1 MDSGSGGQGST
12 LRDVD
17 RPFDIVLLLAL
28 PASGKSEIRRYLASL
43 PPEVARSDFNLGPTI
58 QIDDYPYV
66 HLMRR
71 ISQEQVRLGSTPAFF
86 ADDAEPFL
94 DDRDWGTLTVLLD
107 EDYHAL
113 GRETPERIQDPARW
127 LLDRLDR
134 ARAAAGAPVPFAGLA
149 SRAALETAIAKDA
162 AELVEG
168 LPSGPLEGGETVV
181 MEFAR
186 GGPRGSALPLPPP
199 FGYRYALSMLSPE
212 ILSRAVILY
221 VWVSPEESRR
231 KNRER
236 ARPGADG
243 SILHHGVPEAVM
255 EAEYGVDDMAWLLE
269 SSDVPGTVT
278 VHAHGRVFHLPAT
291 RFDNR
296 VDRTSFLRA
305 DPAEWPSNEIRTVHE
320 ELQRAFRSLRESRK
334 TVDELGDV
342 SGDC

>member
-1 MDSGSGGQGST
+1 MDSESGEEAST
-12 LRDVD
+12 LRAVD
-17 RPFDIVLLLAL
+17 RPLGIVLLLAL

-43 PPEVARSDFNLGPTI
+43 PPHVARSDFNLGPTI

-71 ISQEQVRLGSTPAFF
+71 ISQEQVRLGSAPAFF
-86 ADDAEPFL
+86 ADDTQPFL

-107 EDYHAL
+107 EDYQAL
-113 GRETPERIQDPARW
+113 KRETRECIDDPARR

-134 ARAAAGAPVPFAGLA
+134 ARAAAGAPAPFDDLD
-149 SRAALETAIAKDA
+149 SRAALEAAIAKDA
-162 AELVEG
+162 AEVVAA
-168 LPSGPLEGGETVV
+168 LPSGPLEEGETVV

-186 GGPRGSALPLPPP
+186 GGPRGSVMPLPPP

-212 ILSRAVILY
+212 ILSRAAILY

-269 SSDVPGTVT
+269 SSDIPGTVT
-278 VHAHGRVFHLPAT
+278 VNAHGRVFHLPAA

-305 DPAEWPSNEIRTVHE
+305 DPGRWPPNEIRAVHE
-320 ELQRAFRSLRESRK
+320 ELQRAFRSLQESREAL
-334 TVDELGDV
+334 DESGDV
-342 SGDC
+342 GGDR

>member
-1 MDSGSGGQGST
+1 MN
-12 LRDVD
+12 

-43 PPEVARSDFNLGPTI
+43 PPDVARSEFNLGPTV

-71 ISQEQVRLGSTPAFF
+71 ISQEQVRLGSAPAFF
-86 ADDAEPFL
+86 ADDTQPFL

-113 GRETPERIQDPARW
+113 RREVPEFIPDPAKW

-134 ARAAAGAPVPFAGLA
+134 ARGTAGAPVPFDAID
-149 SRAALETAIAKDA
+149 SRAALEAAIANDA

-186 GGPRGSALPLPPP
+186 GGPRGAALPLPPP
-199 FGYRYALSMLSPE
+199 FGYRYALAMLSAE
-212 ILSRAVILY
+212 VLSRAVILY

-243 SILHHGVPEAVM
+243 SILYHGVPEAVM
-255 EAEYGVDDMAWLLE
+255 EAEYGLDDMAWLLE

-278 VHAHGRVFHLPAT
+278 VNAHGRVFHLPTA

-305 DPAEWPSNEIRTVHE
+305 GPEEWSPDDIQAVHE
-320 ELQRAFRSLRESRK
+320 ELRRAFRSLQELRQ
-334 TVDELGDV
+334 TVGEFGDV
-342 SGDC
+342 SGNC

>member
-1 MDSGSGGQGST
+1 
-12 LRDVD
+12 VD
-17 RPFDIVLLLAL
+17 RLFDIVLLLAL

-43 PPEVARSDFNLGPTI
+43 PADVTRSDFNLGATI

-71 ISQEQVRLGSTPAFF
+71 ISQEQVRLGSAPAFF
-86 ADDAEPFL
+86 ADDTRPFL

-113 GRETPERIQDPARW
+113 KRGIPEHIEDPARW

-134 ARAAAGAPVPFAGLA
+134 ARAVAGAPAPFGDLD
-149 SRAALETAIAKDA
+149 SRAALEAAIATEA

-168 LPSGPLEGGETVV
+168 LPSGPLGEGETVI

-186 GGPRGSALPLPPP
+186 GGPRGSAMPLPPP
-199 FGYRYALSMLSPE
+199 FGYRYALSMLSAE

-231 KNRER
+231 KNQER

-255 EAEYGVDDMAWLLE
+255 EAEYGIDDMAWLLE
-269 SSDVPGTVT
+269 SSDVPCTVT
-278 VHAHGRVFHLPAT
+278 VNAHGRVFHVPTA

-305 DPAEWPSNEIRTVHE
+305 DPGQWPPNEIRAVHE
-320 ELQRAFRSLRESRK
+320 ELQRAFRSLQESRQ
-334 TVDELGDV
+334 TVDEFRDV
-342 SGDC
+342 SGDH